1 MEEEEGKNVKLNMKG
16 QTQRQMKDLKDQQ
29 TCEAQN
35 EEALHFSLARPFKIA
50 DIDVGWPDL

>member
-1 MEEEEGKNVKLNMKG
+1 MKLNMKG
-16 QTQRQMKDLKDQQ
+16 QTQRQTKDLKDQQ